1 MLRHVIIG
9 NGVAG
14 ISAAEAIRNLDPH
27 SSITIIAKE
36 TFPPY
41 SRPMISLLL
50 EGSARPEQLPLRSD
64 GFYKSLDIEAV
75 VGQEVRHLD
84 LDARTVRTSR
94 DREIPYDRLLIA
106 TGADPRPLKVPGA
119 GLDNVHYM
127 RTEAQVRAM
136 VAALPQVTEALV
148 LGGGLVGFKAA
159 YGLLHRGVKV
169 TMLIKSGHPLAMQV
183 DAAAGGLILDELV
196 SHGLEVRVGT
206 EVVAFE
212 GNGRVRQAVLSD
224 GTKLPCQLAVV
235 GKGVNPALD
244 FVPRDRIEVDLGLR
258 VNRYLETTAQ
268 DVYAA
273 GDAAEAMD
281 LARGAPWV
289 NAIWPVAAE
298 QGRLAGTNMAG
309 RRVAYPGSL
318 GRNVIRVFGL
328 DVLTGGLVN
337 SPDDDG
343 YQVAVRL
350 DPRAGTY
357 RKLVA
362 KDDLLVGMVM
372 VGRIEQGGV
381 LLSLIQR
388 RLPLAVSL
396 DRLLNPNFNYGQLLN

>member
-14 ISAAEAIRNLDPH
+14 ISAAEAIRNLDPR

-50 EGSARPEQLPLRSD
+50 EGSVHPGQLPIRPDSHYQRL
-64 GFYKSLDIEAV
+64 GLEMIA
-75 VGQEVRHLD
+75 GQEVRHLD
-84 LDARTVRTSR
+84 LDAKTVRTR
-94 DREIPYDRLLIA
+94 QGLEISYDRLLIA
-106 TGADPRPLKVPGA
+106 TGADPRPVKVEGV
-119 GLDNVHYM
+119 GLDNVRYM

-136 VAALPQVTEALV
+136 VEALPGVSEALV

-183 DAAAGGLILDELV
+183 DSMAGRLIQDELV
-196 SHGLEVRVGT
+196 SRGLEVRVGT
-206 EVVAFE
+206 EVAAFE

-224 GTKLPCQLAVV
+224 GTKVPCQLAVI
-235 GKGVNPALD
+235 GKGVNPALS
-244 FVPRDRIEVDLGLR
+244 FVPQDRIEVDLGIR
-258 VNRYLETTAQ
+258 VNQYMETTAR
-268 DVYAA
+268 DVFAA
-273 GDAAEAMD
+273 GDVAEALD
-281 LARGAPWV
+281 LVRGAPWV
-289 NAIWPVAAE
+289 NAIWPVAVE
-298 QGRLAGTNMAG
+298 QGLIAGTNMAG
-309 RRVAYPGSL
+309 RRTAYSGSM
-318 GRNVIRVFGL
+318 GRNVIRIFGL

-337 SPDDDG
+337 PPDDDDCR
-343 YQVAVRL
+343 VAIHL
-350 DPRAGTY
+350 DPRTGTY
-357 RKLVA
+357 RKLVV
-362 KDDLLVGMVM
+362 KDDFLVGVVM

-388 RLPLAVSL
+388 RLPLNVKME
-396 DRLLNPNFNYGQLLN
+396 RLLNPNFNYGQLLN